1 MAAPLVRHAAGNLPV
16 ARLVNTRSQRVPDVM
31 SRTSWARDLSAA
43 LRVLCRGTGQYVAWR
58 LTITAVLVVAGGLLA
73 GVAPLALKGMVDGA
87 SGATAPAPS
96 HAPDGWPS
104 LNGPMACAMAY
115 LGALCAARLLGE
127 LRPPLVGAAEHRLYA
142 RLKQRYVEHLLA
154 LPLSFHLG
162 RHTGTVAD
170 TLQQAITGYQLI
182 VYHLVNSLL
191 PVLIELVTV
200 TLVLVTVA
208 PPLLLMSFAGTALAY
223 LAVLSL
229 CTFQL
234 GDGADAVCETSFEAH
249 GMLTDSLI
257 NCEAIKCFSA
267 ERATGE
273 RYGAITTRLEE
284 RWRHLHRARTRMGLA
299 LTATFAA
306 AMAACLAV
314 ALHAMTQG
322 TLSVGGLVLASV
334 YLLQVVRP
342 FEMLGG
348 AVRDLSQ
355 ALAFICPLLDVLD
368 QPTEALRARQATDL
382 DADAAGPTRPG
393 LAREDATP
401 SGHAGQDVDI
411 RNAAR
416 KSTQTRNA
424 QSDTAQSSAPASIS
438 FFNVQF
444 SYDEQKP
451 VLQAITM
458 DMAPGRHTAIVGP
471 SGCGKSSLVRLLLRL
486 VQPQAG
492 RILIDG
498 VSIDALP
505 TDELRA
511 MIGLVPQDTVLFND
525 TIAFN
530 IGIGKPGALRQEIEQ
545 AVELA
550 GLHDLIRRLPDGC
563 DTVVGERGLKV
574 SGGER
579 QRIAIARAVLKR
591 PRIYVFDEATSMLDS
606 TTEHAILQNLRAVS
620 QGCTTI
626 TIAHRLST
634 IRHADE
640 IVVLDQGRVVEH
652 GGHAALLTQ
661 RGAYARLWQAQQAG
675 AHTQDQGSDTHALA
689 PSRRLRHARRPVWRR
704 QPA

>member
-1 MAAPLVRHAAGNLPV
+1 M
-16 ARLVNTRSQRVPDVM
+16 D
-31 SRTSWARDLSAA
+31 WARDLRTA
-43 LRVLCRGTGQYVAWR
+43 LRVLCRGAGRYVAWR
-58 LTITAVLVVAGGLLA
+58 LSITAVLVVAGGLLA

-87 SGATAPAPS
+87 SGATAPGPS
-96 HAPDGWPS
+96 QASAWWPS
-104 LNGPMACAMAY
+104 LTGSMACAVAY
-115 LGALCAARLLGE
+115 LGALCGARLLAE
-127 LRPPLVGAAEHRLYA
+127 LRPPLVGAAEQRLYA
-142 RLKQRYVEHLLA
+142 RLKQRYVGHLLA

-162 RHTGTVAD
+162 RQSGTVAD
-170 TLQQAITGYQLI
+170 TLHQAITGYQLI
-182 VYHLVNSLL
+182 VYHLVNSVL
-191 PVLIELVTV
+191 PVGVELVTV
-200 TLVLVTVA
+200 TLVLATVA
-208 PPLLLMSFAGTALAY
+208 PPVLLTSFAGTALAY
-223 LAVLSL
+223 LAVLAF
-229 CTFQL
+229 CTFRL
-234 GDGADAVCETSFEAH
+234 SDGADAVCETSLDAH

-267 ERATGE
+267 ERATGD
-273 RYGAITTRLEE
+273 RYGVITTRLED

-306 AMAACLAV
+306 ALAACLAV

-342 FEMLGG
+342 LEMLGS
-348 AVRDLSQ
+348 AARDLSQ
-355 ALAFICPLLDVLD
+355 ALAFVRPLLDILD
-368 QPTEALRARQATDL
+368 ESPEALRSHHRTNPNADL
-382 DADAAGPTRPG
+382 IADGPTRPG
-393 LAREDATP
+393 LARQHATP
-401 SGHAGQDVDI
+401 SGHAVGNAVKDVEVQS
-411 RNAAR
+411 AAR
-416 KSTQTRNA
+416 TSTQTRNA
-424 QSDTAQSSAPASIS
+424 KSDNAQSSGPASIS
-438 FFNVQF
+438 FFNVWF

-451 VLQAITM
+451 VLHALTL
-458 DMAPGRHTAIVGP
+458 DVAPGRTTAIVGA

-486 VQPQAG
+486 YRPQAG
-492 RILIDG
+492 RVLIDG

-505 TDELRA
+505 ADELRA

-530 IGIGKPGALRQEIEQ
+530 IGIGKPGALQQEIEQ
-545 AVELA
+545 AVHLA
-550 GLHDLIRRLPDGC
+550 GLHDLIHRLPDGY

-634 IRHADE
+634 LRHADE
-640 IVVLDQGRVVEH
+640 IVVLDHGQVVEQ
-652 GGHAALLTQ
+652 GDHATLLA
-661 RGAYARLWQAQQAG
+661 RAGAYARLWQAQQAG
-675 AHTQDQGSDTHALA
+675 ANTQDHGDAMPAPA
-689 PSRRLRHARRPVWRR
+689 PSRRWRHARRPVSRR
-704 QPA
+704 RPA